1 MAPPRRFRIKRPF
14 QTAPPRLRLIEGQDP
29 PHPSSSTRAGM
40 VGMKFFLASL
50 SILFLT
56 SLLACLIVTIRA
68 GAWRTDA
75 APGLPSKL
83 WVSTL
88 ILLAISVALERGRQ
102 LIRRNHSQGLFHM
115 LLLTIALGVSFFIS
129 QMRVW
134 LTLDNLQLPSTAR
147 TLYLFSFG
155 VVTGLHAVHVLGGF
169 VPLMVCAVRAFRE
182 AYSSYDHAGV
192 TYCAMYWHFLD
203 AVWLVI
209 VSVLLLL

>member
-1 MAPPRRFRIKRPF
+1 
-14 QTAPPRLRLIEGQDP
+14 
-29 PHPSSSTRAGM
+29 M

-56 SLLACLIVTIRA
+56 SLLACLIVTLQA

-75 APGLPSKL
+75 VPGLPSKL

-88 ILLAISVALERGRQ
+88 ILLAISLALERGRQ
-102 LIRRNHSQGLFHM
+102 LIRRNNSQGLLRM
-115 LLLTIALGVSFFIS
+115 LFLVIALGVIFLIS
-129 QMRVW
+129 QTRVW
-134 LTLDNLQLPSTAR
+134 LTLDGIQLPSTAR

-169 VPLMVCAVRAFRE
+169 VPLTVCVVRASRQG
-182 AYSSYDHAGV
+182 YSSYDHAGV

-203 AVWLVI
+203 AAWLVI